1 MPKGQDA
8 IQRDLHR
15 LQQWAQDNLMR
26 FSEVKCKV
34 LHLGCSNC
42 HYQYKL
48 IQSCQKYLAGTG
60 GWEAGHGPFKVRL
73 DGALSTRWSCRC
85 PCSLQGSWKMIF
97 EGLFQQQGE
106 LSVIRIC
113 RLARWMFFQSWA
125 VRALLAP
132 VPWDTGTSHNIP
144 SPYISQP
151 RAMTGVFFFSEPF
164 SIHCVVCML

>member
-48 IQSCQKYLAGTG
+48 IQSCQKYLGGAR
-60 GWEAGHGPFKVRL
+60 GWEAGHGHSRS
-73 DGALSTRWSCRC
+73 GW
-85 PCSLQGSWKMIF
+85 M
-97 EGLFQQQGE
+97 GL
-106 LSVIRIC
+106 
-113 RLARWMFFQSWA
+113 
-125 VRALLAP
+125 
-132 VPWDTGTSHNIP
+132 
-144 SPYISQP
+144 
-151 RAMTGVFFFSEPF
+151 
-164 SIHCVVCML
+164 